1 MRLMTAGVV
10 AAFGLVVFPATVLSS
25 QPDQLDRPLQSIS
38 VPRVISI
45 GGEFRPADGSA
56 ALPMETV
63 SFRIYSTEK
72 GGVPLWEETQTV
84 PVDPSGFYKVLLGAT
99 EADGVPVDVFVSGE
113 ARWLS
118 TTWLRA
124 GEAEGPRTRLTSVPY
139 ALRAADA
146 ETLGGLP
153 ASAYQLAFA
162 PGAGASAATG
172 GAGASAATSGATG
185 RAEGRAGV
193 AGTQADSA
201 ASAVPKAVSVGTL
214 NRMAKYV
221 NSVDVGDSTVY
232 EKDGLVGF
240 NTTAPLDVI
249 HSRFINGDGT
259 LTGLAVQNLGGTA
272 GSYSGML
279 FYDQNGALGQFQG
292 FNNAT
297 HEYRINNIASSGS
310 INFMLGGTSRLK
322 MDPSGRVLV
331 GTTTP
336 DTGFFVGGV
345 LEARKPV
352 SSSLSGL
359 FARKVDSDTF
369 SAAIHARSDT
379 GFSGVL
385 IKAMVGVPDNTDH
398 GGNAALLGSNSSTN
412 GVGVQGR
419 SASGIGVQAQGGSG
433 VGITASGTTAAGQF
447 TGNVTVSGTL
457 TKGGGAFQIDHP
469 LDPANK
475 YLMHSFVESPD
486 MMNVYNGNVL
496 LDSQGQATVLM
507 PDWFEAL
514 NRDFRYQLTSIGAP
528 APYLHVAEKLV
539 AGQFRIAGGAPNGE
553 VSWQVTGIR
562 QDAWANANRIP
573 TEVLKKGSEKGRFLH
588 PSVLGQP
595 KGMAINAVD
604 DGEMTRIQS
613 SNSQ

>member
-1 MRLMTAGVV
+1 MRLMTAGIA
-10 AAFGLVVFPATVLSS
+10 AAFGLVVLPTTVLS
-25 QPDQLDRPLQSIS
+25 QPGLADRSVQSIS

-63 SFRIYSTEK
+63 SLRIYSTER
-72 GGVPLWEETQTV
+72 GGVPLWEETQTIA
-84 PVDPSGFYKVLLGAT
+84 VDPSGFYKVLLGAT
-99 EADGVPVDVFVSGE
+99 EADGVPVEVFVSGE

-124 GEAEGPRTRLTSVPY
+124 GEVEGQRTRLTSVPY

-153 ASAYQLAFA
+153 ASAYQRASA
-162 PGAGASAATG
+162 PSGGASPATPGPGARS
-172 GAGASAATSGATG
+172 
-185 RAEGRAGV
+185 EGHPGV
-193 AGTQADSA
+193 IGTQADSA
-201 ASAVPKAVSVGTL
+201 VSAVPKVVGVGTL
-214 NRMAKYV
+214 NRLAKYV
-221 NSVDVGDSTVY
+221 NSFDVGDSTVY

-249 HSRFINGDGT
+249 HSRFINDDGS
-259 LTGLAVQNLGGTA
+259 LTGLAVQNLGSSA
-272 GSYSGML
+272 GAYSGML
-279 FYDQNGALGQFQG
+279 FYDQNGAIGQFQG

-297 HEYRINNIASSGS
+297 HEYRINNIASAGS

-336 DTGFFVGGV
+336 ETGFFVGGV
-345 LEARKPV
+345 LEARRPV
-352 SSSLSGL
+352 SSQSGI
-359 FARKVDSDTF
+359 FVRKVDSDSF
-369 SAAIHARSDT
+369 GAAIHARSDT

-398 GGNAALLGSNSSTN
+398 GGNAALLGSNSSAS

-419 SASGIGVQAQGGSG
+419 SASGIGVQAQGGTG

-496 LDSQGQATVLM
+496 LDSQGQATVVL
-507 PDWFEAL
+507 PEWFEAL
-514 NRDFRYQLTSIGAP
+514 NRDFRYQLTSLGAP
-528 APYLHVAEKLV
+528 APYLHVAEKV
-539 AGQFRIAGGAPNGE
+539 VSGHFRIAGGAPNAE

-573 TEVLKKGSEKGRFLH
+573 TEVVKKAGEKGRYLH
-588 PSVLGQP
+588 PAALGQP
-595 KGMAINAVD
+595 KGMAINGAD
-604 DGEMTRIQS
+604 DEEMTRRES
-613 SNSQ
+613 SDRQ